1 MSGSTALGLRAA
13 AYAALAESAARAT
26 IFTHAD
32 RRYVAKAPGL
42 GRGWLQAWFVKL
54 FCRFVLHCPVP
65 LAPLRLVN
73 GQARLE
79 HEATRLSILAAAGV
93 SVPQVMLLEPGCL
106 VLEYV
111 GCTVEET
118 LHPLPH
124 ARYGEIL
131 FPALDDLRR
140 FHAAGHWHGG
150 AQIKNLTLQDGRLYR
165 IDLEEDVGAYL
176 PLPLMQAFDL
186 VLFVNSCTLLCNMSE
201 TDSLALATTLFRRYL
216 QTPSEPLV
224 YDTLAKGRR
233 SLDSACT
240 LLAPLRQRGGRSL
253 RRVFILRD
261 ALGAAL
267 EG

>member
-1 MSGSTALGLRAA
+1 MPDDLNLRAA
-13 AYAALAESAARAT
+13 AYAALTASAARAAV
-26 IFTHAD
+26 FDHAG

-54 FCRFVLHCPVP
+54 FCRIALGYRVP

-79 HEATRLSILAAAGV
+79 HEATRLTMLAAAGEA
-93 SVPQVMLLEPGCL
+93 VPQVMLLEPGCL

-111 GCTVEET
+111 GRTVEES

-124 ARYGEIL
+124 GEYEAFL
-131 FPALDDLRR
+131 LPVLDDLRR

-150 AQIKNLTLQDGRLYR
+150 AQVKNLTLHAERIYR
-165 IDLEEDVGAYL
+165 IDLEEDVGAHL

-186 VLFVNSCTLLCNMSE
+186 VLFVNSCTLLCNMGE
-201 TDSLALATTLFRRYL
+201 ADSLALATRLFKRYL
-216 QTPSEPLV
+216 RTEPAAELRTLLV
-224 YDTLAKGRR
+224 KGQR
-233 SLDSACT
+233 SLGTACRW
-240 LLAPLRQRGGRSL
+240 LSPLRRRGGRSL
-253 RRVFILRD
+253 RRVYILRD

-267 EG
+267 AG